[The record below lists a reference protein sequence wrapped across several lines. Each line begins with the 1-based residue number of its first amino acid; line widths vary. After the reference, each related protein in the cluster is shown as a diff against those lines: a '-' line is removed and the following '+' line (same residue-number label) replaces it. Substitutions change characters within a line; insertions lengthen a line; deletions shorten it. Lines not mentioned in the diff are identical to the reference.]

1 MFQKILIANRG
12 EIAVR
17 VMHTARKLGIKTVA
31 LYAEDDAGSLH
42 VQMAD
47 EAFLLPG
54 YTLHE
59 TYLNQG
65 KIIELALQSGAEA
78 IHPGYGFLSE
88 NAAFAKKVEENG
100 LVFIGATSDQIS
112 LMGDK
117 SKAFEF
123 VKKLNIP
130 VIPSLHG
137 TTDQIHLKVDTVG
150 FPLLVKASAGGGGK
164 GMQIIEK
171 PEELSVALHKA
182 QRQAKAYFG
191 NDNLFVEKHL
201 PYARHIEVQLLGD
214 GLGGVIHLFERECS
228 IQRNY
233 QKLIEEAPAIAVSP
247 ELKAQLFNS
256 AVQIAKTINYRGAG
270 TIEFLV
276 DDAENFYFL
285 EMNTRLQVE
294 HTVSEMITGIDLVE
308 WQLRIAVGNGL
319 SISQN
324 DIKQTGHAIELRI
337 CAEDPTADFRPSS
350 GMIEALEIPSHVR
363 WDSFISEN
371 MHLSS
376 AYDSLLG
383 KLIVYG
389 DSRLKAIE
397 KMVNLLPDL
406 LISGVKTNQSFLKQI
421 LQHKIFRQNNI
432 DTRFVERQLPD
443 LIDGMASVKRDVPTD
458 SLLGS
463 YLLHHFYR
471 PNEKT
476 DNWHQT
482 GFWRMYVAFQI
493 EVDGENHRLTV
504 LNRNGNL
511 LLSFGNEQMVL
522 SDIQFQRNKISF
534 KRNGK
539 YESAFVVEYH
549 DKSLVYYQTYPFELH
564 SRHVAGQVKLKKQ
577 HVNITEKAK
586 SQIVAELFGKVIDV
600 MVSKGDRL
608 IKGQSLLVIESM
620 KTEFTIQSPVD
631 SIVKAVHVVKGKMV
645 QDKEI
650 LVDLDIDNT

>member
-1 MFQKILIANRG
+1 MFHKILVANRG

-17 VMHTARKLGIKTVA
+17 VMRTAKKLGIKTVA
-31 LYAEDDAGSLH
+31 LYAKDDANSLY

-47 EAFLLPG
+47 EAFLLSG
-54 YTLHE
+54 NTLLE
-59 TYLNQG
+59 TYLNQD
-65 KIIELALQSGAEA
+65 KIVELALQSGAEA

-88 NAAFAKKVEENG
+88 NASFAKKVEEKG
-100 LVFIGATSDQIS
+100 LFFIGATSDQIS

-123 VKKLNIP
+123 VKHLDIP
-130 VIPSLHG
+130 VIPSVHE
-137 TTDQIHLKVDTVG
+137 TTDKIMLKLDAVG

-171 PEELSVALHKA
+171 PEELPEALRKA

-191 NDNLFVEKHL
+191 NKNIFIERYL

-214 GLGGVIHLFERECS
+214 GLGGVLHLFERECS

-233 QKLIEEAPAIAVSP
+233 QKLIEEAPAVAISL
-247 ELKAQLFNS
+247 ELKTQLFDA
-256 AVQIAKTINYRGAG
+256 AVQIAKSINYRGAG
-270 TIEFLV
+270 TVEFLV
-276 DDAENFYFL
+276 DETENFYFL

-294 HTVSEMITGIDLVE
+294 HTVTEMITGIDLVE
-308 WQLRIAVGNGL
+308 WQLKIAAGNRL
-319 SISQN
+319 PISQN
-324 DIKQTGHAIELRI
+324 DIKQTGHAIEVRI
-337 CAEDPTADFRPSS
+337 CAEDPAAGFRPSS
-350 GMIEALEIPSHVR
+350 GMVEALEIPSHVR
-363 WDSFISEN
+363 WDSFISEK

-383 KLIVYG
+383 KLIVHG
-389 DSRLKAIE
+389 DSRMNAIE
-397 KMVNLLPDL
+397 KMGSVLPDL
-406 LISGVKTNQSFLKQI
+406 LISGLKTNQSFLKQI
-421 LQHKIFRQNNI
+421 LQHKKFRANNI

-443 LIDGMASVKRDVPTD
+443 LIEGMASRKKDVPTD
-458 SLLGS
+458 LILAS

-471 PNEKT
+471 PNKNT
-476 DNWHQT
+476 DYWHQT
-482 GFWRMYVAFQI
+482 GFWRMYAAFHV
-493 EVDGENHRLTV
+493 ELDGENHDLSVLT
-504 LNRNGNL
+504 RNDNL
-511 LLSFGNEQMVL
+511 LLSFGNEQTVL
-522 SDIQFQRNKISF
+522 NDIQYQRNKISF

-539 YESAFVVEYH
+539 YEFAFVVEH
-549 DKSLVYYQTYPFELH
+549 QDKTLVYYQTYPFELQ
-564 SRHVAGQVKLKKQ
+564 SRHVVGQFKLKKQ
-577 HVNITEKAK
+577 YIDTTEKAK
-586 SQIVAELFGKVIDV
+586 SQIVAELFGKVVDV

-650 LVDLDIDNT
+650 LVDLES